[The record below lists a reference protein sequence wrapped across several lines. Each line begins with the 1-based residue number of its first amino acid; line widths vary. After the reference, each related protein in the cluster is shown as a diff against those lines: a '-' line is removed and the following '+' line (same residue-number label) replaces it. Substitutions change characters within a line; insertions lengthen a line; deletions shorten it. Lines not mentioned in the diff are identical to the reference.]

1 MGMRVRVFQK
11 LSRGSQIFSFLS
23 PECAEHV
30 RAQEAEARHID
41 SGIELREDL
50 AHPYSSYQPPIPP

>member
-50 AHPYSSYQPPIPP
+50 AHP